1 MRSFGFLAAWVVV
14 PFAISAVAQAQE
26 QTQSAI
32 ELPEACRTAAQASGG
47 GQTMQNM
54 QSSMS
59 QAMES
64 MQGTMGE
71 MTETQQGLRDAMM
84 QMNGPMMQGMMN
96 KDADVAWV
104 CAMIPH
110 HLGAVA
116 MARAGLEGADNE
128 ESRQLA
134 EKTIE
139 ENERSAEELID
150 WVNEYA
156 ASESENEATGS
167 TPQ

>member
-1 MRSFGFLAAWVVV
+1 MRYSILSVVAVAASFTIT
-14 PFAISAVAQAQE
+14 AIAQAQEE

-32 ELPEACRTAAQASGG
+32 QLPEACRTAAQATGG
-47 GQTMQNM
+47 DQAM
-54 QSSMS
+54 QSGTS
-59 QAMES
+59 QAMDS

-71 MTETQQGLRDAMM
+71 MTETQQGLHDAMM
-84 QMNGPMMQGMMN
+84 QMNPPMMQGMMN

-110 HLGAVA
+110 HQGAVA
-116 MARAGLEGADNE
+116 MARAGLQGADNA
-128 ESRQLA
+128 ESKRLA

-139 ENERSAEELID
+139 ENEKGARELID
-150 WVNEYA
+150 WVNEHA

-167 TPQ
+167 TPE